1 MSPKHVNEKN
11 KINNDVNSA
20 NYGVIVLNFFQFMTD
35 LDQSKIQISD
45 ASTVILTVWW
55 IKIFNLTETQNRTKK
70 VVTQLFYCYF
80 A

>member
-45 ASTVILTVWW
+45 ASTVILTV
-55 IKIFNLTETQNRTKK
+55 
-70 VVTQLFYCYF
+70 
-80 A
+80 